1 MAEQLQMLW
10 PEELL
15 DVPPVVHVP
24 DGYELR
30 TFRTGD
36 EDAYC
41 RLMAAAGFE
50 GWNTARLQEWLLR
63 VIPDGLFLVESAA
76 ADKRE
81 IVATAM
87 ATHHPLDL
95 HPFGGGLG
103 WVAGNP
109 EHKGKGLGM
118 TVCAAVTARFIRGGY
133 RRIYLKTDDW
143 RLPAIK
149 IYLKLGYQPFLFL
162 PDMETRWK
170 DVCEKLDWPFAPRTC
185 PSADGSAL

>member
-10 PEELL
+10 PQELL
-15 DVPPVVHVP
+15 DVPPEVHVP
-24 DGYELR
+24 AGFTLR

-36 EDAYC
+36 EEAYC

-50 GWNTARLQEWLLR
+50 GWDTARLHEWLLR
-63 VIPDGLFLVESAA
+63 VLPDGFFLIVHLVTG
-76 ADKRE
+76 E
-81 IVATAM
+81 IVATTM
-87 ATHHPLDL
+87 ATHHPSDL
-95 HPFGGGLG
+95 HPFGGELG
-103 WVAGNP
+103 WVAGSP

-162 PDMETRWK
+162 PDMEARWK
-170 DVCEKLDWPFAPRTC
+170 DVCEKLDWPFAPRIC
-185 PSADGSAL
+185 LSADRSAP